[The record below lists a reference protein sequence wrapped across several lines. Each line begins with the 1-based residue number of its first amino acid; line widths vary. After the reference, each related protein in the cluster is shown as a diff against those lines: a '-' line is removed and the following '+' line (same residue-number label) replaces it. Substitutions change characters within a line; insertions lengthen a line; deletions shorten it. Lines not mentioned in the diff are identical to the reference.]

1 MKTAGFGAYWADNL
15 RVIAS
20 KAELAK
26 YWVMISSSGDFL
38 RAAPSYILIREPLRR
53 LCHRLIAFT
62 IAGRICFGEEA
73 GSSDVW
79 RSLYYMTRYAFWGDY
94 GAEPPEFDCGGPRVG
109 AASRA
114 AQIDPEAPKDA
125 VMGQVDVQHDPTPQ
139 HGPQMPQAT
148 ALAPKTIPQRL

>member
-38 RAAPSYILIREPLRR
+38 RAAPSYILIRSPWE
-53 LCHRLIAFT
+53 
-62 IAGRICFGEEA
+62 ICFGEEA

-79 RSLYYMTRYAFWGDY
+79 RSLYYMTR
-94 GAEPPEFDCGGPRVG
+94 
-109 AASRA
+109 
-114 AQIDPEAPKDA
+114 PEAPKDA